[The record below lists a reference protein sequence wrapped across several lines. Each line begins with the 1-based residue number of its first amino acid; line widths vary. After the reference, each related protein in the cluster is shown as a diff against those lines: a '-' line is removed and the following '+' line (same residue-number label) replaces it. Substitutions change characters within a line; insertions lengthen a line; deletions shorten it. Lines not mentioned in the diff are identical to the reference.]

1 MVALKKAD
9 LPEFDEVVTDKFIGN
24 DDGKL
29 AILCALR
36 KDSLIFFLAANG
48 AIAQRDIIKY
58 TSTASGQGWSI
69 KNGPP
74 IVTDKSLIA
83 QLNAAS
89 NGKNKTVVKGSF
101 EPSDVVKTF
110 HDLCRMAVVQKAS
123 DIFIEHRPHSETDNL
138 VKMRINGLVE
148 TTQSLPSDMAGAL
161 IAVSYNSVADD
172 SSKIADYSSFVRTAV
187 LNAAINIDEEGLTAR
202 LRAVYMPAFKDGS
215 DLILRVLPGE
225 TDSRAPSL
233 EDLGYTNKHCSIIS
247 RMAAKTSGVLIFSGI
262 AGSGKSTTIRSLL
275 DILHRTHTGKRI
287 AMVEDPIEYEIE
299 GVNQI
304 PLADIK
310 IKDGGTNQA
319 WAEAVKGLVRAN
331 VDIMVLGEVRDEVTA
346 GEMVDY
352 ILTGHQVL
360 TTLHAPSA
368 IGCVQRLER
377 LGIGRDIIAG
387 PDFVSGFVYQRLL
400 PKLCP
405 DCSTILDRRNG
416 SEIDQALYSRL
427 SGVSDL
433 SEATLRLRNEDGC
446 DKCRKGYVGRIVTAE
461 TMLLDN
467 TMREY
472 IRAGKDSMAFNHW
485 RQHGLKGRSIG
496 HGTTALEHAK
506 HLMERGVVSPLDVEA
521 AFGYIDMQ
529 DIEADNVIDHTE
541 LP

>member
-1 MVALKKAD
+1 MVTLKKSD
-9 LPEFDEVVTDKFIGN
+9 LPDFDEVVTDKFIGN
-24 DDGKL
+24 DEGRQ
-29 AILCALR
+29 AIICVLR
-36 KDSLIFFLAANG
+36 KDNIVFFLTADG
-48 AIAQRDIIKY
+48 SIAHRDIIKY
-58 TSTASGQGWSI
+58 ASAASGQGWLLT
-69 KNGPP
+69 GEPP
-74 IVTDKSLIA
+74 IEADRSLIA
-83 QLNAAS
+83 QLNVTS
-89 NGKNKTVVKGSF
+89 NGKAKGGAKSTF
-101 EPSDVVKTF
+101 EPSDVVKLF
-110 HDLCRMAVVQKAS
+110 HDLCGMAVKQKAS
-123 DIFIEHRPHSETDNL
+123 DIFIEHRPHSEVDNL

-148 TTQSLPSDMAGAL
+148 TIQSLPSEMAGAL

-172 SSKIADYSSFVRTAV
+172 SSKIAEYSSFVRTAV
-187 LNAAINIDEEGLTAR
+187 LNAAINIEEENLTAR

-225 TDSRAPSL
+225 AESKAPTL
-233 EDLGYTNKHCSIIS
+233 EDLGYTAKQGSIIS

-275 DILHRTHTGKRI
+275 DNLRRTHSGKRI
-287 AMVEDPIEYEIE
+287 AMVEDPIEYKIE

-310 IKDGGTNQA
+310 VRDGGTKQA

-331 VDIMVLGEVRDEVTA
+331 VDIMVLGEVRDPETA

-405 DCSTILDRRNG
+405 NCSTMLDRRAG
-416 SEIDQALYSRL
+416 SEIDQSLYSRL

-433 SEATLRLRNEDGC
+433 SEATLRTRNEDGC
-446 DKCRKGYVGRIVTAE
+446 DKCRKGYVGRVVTAE

-467 TMREY
+467 SMREY

-506 HLMERGVVSPLDVEA
+506 HLMERGIVSPLDVEA

-541 LP
+541 LL